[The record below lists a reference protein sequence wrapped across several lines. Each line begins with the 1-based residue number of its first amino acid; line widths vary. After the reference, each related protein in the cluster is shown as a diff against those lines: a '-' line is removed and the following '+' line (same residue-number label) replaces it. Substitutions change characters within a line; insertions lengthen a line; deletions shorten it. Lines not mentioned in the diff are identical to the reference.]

1 MGFFTKSES
10 NSKLVAVFDLGSSS
24 IGGALFWKRDEEG
37 PKIIYSI
44 RESMPLKKNI
54 KFEEFLSD
62 TTSALDRV
70 AAKLSTV
77 GLGAPKKFFCV
88 LSSPWYSSQVRVIT
102 LKKNVPFVFNLKL
115 ADELI
120 KKENALFEEEYV
132 RSMPNE
138 SKVRSIELKNMRI
151 LLNGYATT
159 NPLDQKTEDLE
170 MDVFVSISPEEV
182 LSNIENAIE
191 RHFNTKDVRF
201 ASFALASF
209 TVARDMFIHQDNFSL
224 VDIGGEITEICSVR
238 KDALRSSISYPLG
251 YNYFI
256 RGVASAFNCSLDE
269 AKSYISLYK
278 DDHSGGTKEK
288 KLAAVIEKLKL
299 DWLARFQESLVF
311 LSNDISVSSTIFM
324 TIDEEL
330 AAFFADTIKNE
341 QFNQYAFTES
351 KFRVV
356 YLGSQ
361 MLHGIA
367 EYKKDIKHDSFIT
380 IESIYINRFLR

>member
-1 MGFFTKSES
+1 MGFFTKQRS
-10 NSKLVAVFDLGSSS
+10 NSKLAVVFDLGSSS
-24 IGGALFWKRDEEG
+24 VGAALFLMRDEDG
-37 PKIIYSI
+37 PQIIYSV
-44 RESMPLKKNI
+44 RETMPLKKNV
-54 KFEEFLSD
+54 KFEEFLSGTID
-62 TTSALDRV
+62 ALNTV
-70 AAKLSTV
+70 AGKVSVA
-77 GLGAPKKFFCV
+77 GLGAPKQFFCV

-102 LKKNVPFVFNLKL
+102 LKKNVPFIFTLKL

-120 KKENALFEEEYV
+120 KKESLLFEEEYV
-132 RSMPNE
+132 RNMPNE
-138 SKVRSIELKNMRI
+138 SKVRPIELKNMRT

-182 LSNIENAIE
+182 LSSIEE
-191 RHFNTKDVRF
+191 TVEKHFHLRDVRF
-201 ASFALASF
+201 SSFALASF

-224 VDIGGEITEICSVR
+224 VDIGGEITEICLVK
-238 KDALRSSISYPLG
+238 KDALRSSISFPIG

-256 RGVASAFNCSLDE
+256 RGVASNLKCTLDE

-278 DDHSGGTKEK
+278 DDHAGGSIEK
-288 KLAAVIEKLKL
+288 KIGPVIEKLKL
-299 DWLARFQESLVF
+299 DWLAKFQESLVF
-311 LSNDISVSSTIFM
+311 ISNDISVSSTIFM

-330 AAFFADTIKNE
+330 AKFFADTIKNE

-351 KFRVV
+351 KFKVV

-361 MLHGIA
+361 VFHGIA